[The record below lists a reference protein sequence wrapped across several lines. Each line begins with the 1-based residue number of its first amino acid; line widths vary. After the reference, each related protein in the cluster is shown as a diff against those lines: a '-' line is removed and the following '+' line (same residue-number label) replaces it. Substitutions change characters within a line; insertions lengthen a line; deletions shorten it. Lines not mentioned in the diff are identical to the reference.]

1 MIFNQCIG
9 KIVNRRTARIA
20 GFLLTLAASL
30 ALATPSF
37 AQAQA
42 EKADNVTTKKKPGFF
57 LTLAASLAL
66 ATPSFTQAQAEKAD
80 NVTTKK
86 KQRPVSTLGPS
97 AASSTAT
104 GPAPSQTSQNSQ
116 AVQAQNPLTPLWGVI
131 NENYTNF
138 RMGPLEK
145 TQNILV
151 VEPIIPLKL
160 TPDWNLVIRW
170 NTPITAMPRLA
181 EPVPTPVGHIPG
193 IGPEFGLSN
202 MNPQFFFTP
211 AHPGSFDFAV
221 GPALWL
227 PTATDD
233 TLGINEWGGGP
244 VVVGLTIQG
253 PLLIGF
259 LAQNIWAGDQSHGS
273 SATGDRVNS
282 LLIEPFVFY
291 NFPGGWFLTY
301 RPLITA
307 DWTVDED
314 HRWTV
319 PVGGGFGRVFP
330 VGNMVLDIHAQA
342 FYNGLTEPAAGSTNV
357 GEWTA
362 LLVVHFLLPGAQGP
376 VSLLTRYRPGIVRV
390 EVDRWLFVMVP
401 SGLRQL

>member
-1 MIFNQCIG
+1 MTLHQRVG
-9 KIVNRRTARIA
+9 RSANRRGGWIA
-20 GFLLTLAASL
+20 GFSLTLAASL
-30 ALATPSF
+30 VFATPSF
-37 AQAQA
+37 AQAPP
-42 EKADNVTTKKKPGFF
+42 EKADNVTTK
-57 LTLAASLAL
+57 T
-66 ATPSFTQAQAEKAD
+66 
-80 NVTTKK
+80 
-86 KQRPVSTLGPS
+86 KQRPVSTPGLGPS
-97 AASSTAT
+97 AAARAAAADIYAT
-104 GPAPSQTSQNSQ
+104 NADLIYATNADLLRLAAPRAAAGPAPSQTSQNSQ

-362 LLVVHFLLPGAQGP
+362 LLVVHFLLPGAK
-376 VSLLTRYRPGIVRV
+376 
-390 EVDRWLFVMVP
+390 VP
-401 SGLRQL
+401 SLF